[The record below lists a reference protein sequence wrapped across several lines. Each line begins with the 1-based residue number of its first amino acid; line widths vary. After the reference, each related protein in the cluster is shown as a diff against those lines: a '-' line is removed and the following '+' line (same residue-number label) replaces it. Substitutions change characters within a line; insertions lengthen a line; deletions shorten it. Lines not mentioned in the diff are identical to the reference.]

1 MLEKVQRK
9 AVGMVSGLQ
18 ARSYE
23 QRLVELNF
31 PSLGSRR
38 WRGDM
43 ISVRVHHILT
53 GVDRV
58 DPSRWFDQA
67 GSLSRSGATRTR
79 HMGGTR
85 TLVPRTGRTDKTST
99 STI

>member
-1 MLEKVQRK
+1 MLEKVQRR

-23 QRLVELNF
+23 QRLVELNL

-43 ISVRVHHILT
+43 ISVHRILT

-85 TLVPRTGRTDKTST
+85 TLVPRTGRTD
-99 STI
+99 

>member
-1 MLEKVQRK
+1 MLEKVQRR

-23 QRLVELNF
+23 QRLVELNL

-43 ISVRVHHILT
+43 ISVHRILT